1 MLSEPWP
8 RGNPCCCGGRTNHMK
23 RVWEPDELLA
33 QWTLAP
39 PELDL
44 LENKSAANRLGF
56 ALLLKYFQQEAQF
69 PKDLAAIPPPVLQYL
84 AQQTTVPAAAL
95 EQWDWQGRTSERQ
108 RAQIRQLLGFRE
120 TTVADA
126 TALGQWL
133 EEQVLPQ
140 ERAYQPVL
148 AAAYQ
153 RCRALQLEPP
163 TAERLERI
171 VRSALHTYEDKFCA
185 HILARLTAE
194 QQARLETLLQAVTAS
209 PLASAPTP
217 TEETKVPRALWQVLK
232 ADAGRASTETL
243 LTEITKLEQLRALA
257 LPADLFT
264 NVPRK
269 ILLSYRQRAAVE
281 EPYELRR
288 HPPALRDTL
297 LAAFCTLR
305 SQEISDT
312 LVDVLLELVHRLGT
326 RAEHKVAQELL
337 ADLKKVT
344 GKTNLLFRL
353 AEATLDAPDGIVKE
367 VVYPV
372 VPEPTLREL
381 VKEWKANGPAY
392 QQKVTRLMRNSYRS
406 HYRRILPKLLT
417 TLEFRS
423 NNETHRPV
431 ITALELLQR
440 YLESQVRVYP
450 LEEDVPLD
458 GVVKKGAMETVLE
471 SDAAGNVRVNRINYE
486 LCVLQMLREKL
497 RCKEIWVVGADRY
510 RNPEEDLPTD
520 FDTRRDQY
528 YEALR
533 LPLDA
538 DSFTTNL
545 QQEMRA
551 ALTMLNQGLPQ
562 NPHVQCLTKGKGWIA
577 LSPLDAQPAPLLLH
591 RLTTEIGQRWQMTS
605 LLDMLKEADLRI
617 GLTAAFKSPTA
628 WESLERAVLQPRLLL
643 CLYGLGTNTGLKRMS
658 AEERGVSYKDLLYVR
673 RRFINKEHL
682 RQAIRAV
689 VNAIFQVREPHLWG
703 EGTTACASDS
713 KKFGAYDQNLM
724 TEWHVRYGGRGVMI
738 YWHVERKSVCIY
750 SQLKTCSSSE
760 TAAMIEG
767 VLRHCTEMSVNKQYV
782 DSHGQSEVA
791 FAFCR
796 LLGFDLL
803 PRLKAIHKQKL
814 YRVKTG
820 QGAEYPHLQPV
831 LTRTIDWKL
840 IKEQYDQMVKYATA
854 LRLGTAETEAILR
867 RFTRHNVQHPTY
879 KALAELGKAYKT
891 IFLCRYLHFLELRRE
906 IQEGLNVIE
915 HWNSVNG
922 FILYGKG
929 GEFASN
935 QREDQEITMLALHL
949 LQLCLVY
956 INTLM
961 MQQVLCEPHW
971 QGRLQADDLRALTPL
986 IFQHV
991 TPYGMFHLDMSKRL
1005 VIEPTPVN

>member
-1 MLSEPWP
+1 
-8 RGNPCCCGGRTNHMK
+8 MK
-23 RVWEPDELLA
+23 RNWEAEELA
-33 QWTLAP
+33 EHWTLLP
-39 PELDL
+39 PEMSL
-44 LENKSAANRLGF
+44 LGNKSGATRLGF
-56 ALLLKYFQQEAQF
+56 AVLLKFFQYEARF
-69 PKDLAAIPPPVLQYL
+69 PREASEVPVVALNHV
-84 AQQTTVPAAAL
+84 AQQLTIEPAR
-95 EQWDWQGRTSERQ
+95 WPDYDWQGRSIKYARVEIRQ
-108 RAQIRQLLGFRE
+108 RYGFRE
-120 TTVADA
+120 ATRADA
-126 TALGQWL
+126 AALGQWL
-133 EEQVLPQ
+133 LAEVVPQ
-140 ERAYQPVL
+140 ERVYEHVQV
-148 AAAYQ
+148 AAYG
-153 RCRALQLEPP
+153 RCRALKIEPP

-171 VRSALHTYEDKFCA
+171 VRAALRSYEETFCA
-185 HILARLTAE
+185 QVLARLTAE
-194 QQARLETLLQAVTAS
+194 QQTRLEALLQPATEPLKQAEDTAF
-209 PLASAPTP
+209 
-217 TEETKVPRALWQVLK
+217 PRALWQVLK
-232 ADAGRASTETL
+232 ADVGKASTETL
-243 LTEITKLEQLRALA
+243 LTEIAKLEQLRALA
-257 LPADLFT
+257 LPTDLFAA
-264 NVPRK
+264 VPRK
-269 ILLSYRQRAAVE
+269 ILSGYRQRAAVE

-288 HPPALRDTL
+288 HPPALRYTL
-297 LAAFCTLR
+297 LTAFCTLR

-312 LVDVLLELVHRLGT
+312 LVDVLLDLVHRLST
-326 RAEHKVAQELL
+326 KAERKVERELL

-353 AEATLDAPDGIVKE
+353 AEAALDTPDGIVKE

-392 QQKVTRLMRNSYRS
+392 RQKVTRLMRNSYRS
-406 HYRRILPKLLT
+406 HYRRMLPKLLT

-440 YLESQVRVYP
+440 YVDSQVRVYP

-458 GVVKKGAMETVLE
+458 GVVKKGVLETVLE
-471 SDAAGNVRVNRINYE
+471 ADAAGNVRVNRINYE
-486 LCVLQMLREKL
+486 MCVLQTLREKL

-520 FDTRRDQY
+520 FETHRDQY
-528 YEALR
+528 YEALQ

-538 DSFTTNL
+538 ETFITRL
-545 QQEMRA
+545 QQEMRD
-551 ALTMLNQGLPQ
+551 ALTRLDQGLPK

-577 LSPLDAQPAPLLLH
+577 LSPLDAQPEPLVLH

-617 GLTAAFKSPTA
+617 DFTAAFKSPTA

-658 AEERGVSYKDLLYVR
+658 AEERGVSYKGLLYVR
-673 RRFINKEHL
+673 RRFVNKEHL
-682 RQAIRAV
+682 RQAIRSV
-689 VNAIFQVREPHLWG
+689 VNAIFHVRQPYLWG

-760 TAAMIEG
+760 AAAMIEG

-791 FAFCR
+791 FAFSR
-796 LLGFDLL
+796 LLGFELL

-814 YRVKTG
+814 YRVETG

-831 LTRTIDWKL
+831 LTRAIDWKL
-840 IKEQYDQMVKYATA
+840 IKEQYDQMVKYTTA

-867 RFTRHNVQHPTY
+867 RFTRHNIQHPTY
-879 KALAELGKAYKT
+879 KALAELGKACKT

-935 QREDQEITMLALHL
+935 RREDQEITMLSLHL

-961 MQQVLCEPHW
+961 MQQLLSEPHW
-971 QGRLQADDLRALTPL
+971 QGRLQAEDLRALTPL
-986 IFQHV
+986 IFNHV
-991 TPYGMFHLDMSKRL
+991 TPYGMFHLDMNKRL
-1005 VIEPTPVN
+1005 VIERADSA

>member
-1 MLSEPWP
+1 
-8 RGNPCCCGGRTNHMK
+8 MK
-23 RVWEPDELLA
+23 RNWEAEELVEH
-33 QWTLAP
+33 WTLLP
-39 PELDL
+39 PELASL
-44 LENKSAANRLGF
+44 GNKSGATRLGF
-56 ALLLKYFQQEAQF
+56 AVLLKFFQYEARF
-69 PKDLAAIPPPVLQYL
+69 PREASEVPTVALNYV
-84 AQQTTVPAAAL
+84 AQQLVIAPAC
-95 EQWDWQGRTSERQ
+95 WWDYDWQGRSIKYARVE
-108 RAQIRQLLGFRE
+108 IRQQQGFRE
-120 TTVADA
+120 ATVADA
-126 TALGQWL
+126 ETLGQWL
-133 EEQVLPQ
+133 CDEVLPQ
-140 ERAYQPVL
+140 ERRYEHLQT
-148 AAAYQ
+148 AAYA
-153 RCRALQLEPP
+153 RCRELKIEPP
-163 TAERLERI
+163 TAERLERL
-171 VRSALHTYEDKFCA
+171 VRSAMRRYEESFCA
-185 HILARLTAE
+185 QILARLTPE
-194 QQARLETLLQAVTAS
+194 QLTALDALLQG
-209 PLASAPTP
+209 SAAPEPTNKP
-217 TEETKVPRALWQVLK
+217 REETAEGARTVWQSVK
-232 ADAGRASTETL
+232 AEPGKASTETML
-243 LTEITKLEQLRALA
+243 EEIAKLEQLRALQ
-257 LPADLFT
+257 LPADLFAR
-264 NVPRK
+264 VPRK

-288 HPPALRDTL
+288 HPSALRYTL
-297 LAAFCTLR
+297 VAAFCTLR

-326 RAEHKVAQELL
+326 KAERKVERELL

-353 AEATLDAPDGIVKE
+353 AEATLETPEGIVKE

-381 VKEWKANGPAY
+381 VKEWKA
-392 QQKVTRLMRNSYRS
+392 YRS
-406 HYRRILPKLLT
+406 HYRRMLPKLLT
-417 TLEFRS
+417 TLAFRS

-440 YLESQVRVYP
+440 YVESSVRVYP
-450 LEEDVPLD
+450 LEEDPPLD
-458 GVVKKGAMETVLE
+458 GVVKKGALETVLE

-520 FDTRRDQY
+520 FDTHRAQY

-538 DSFTTNL
+538 DTFITQL

-551 ALTMLNQGLPQ
+551 ALTRLDQGMPK

-577 LSPLDAQPAPLLLH
+577 LSPLEAQPEPLVLH

-617 GLTAAFKSPTA
+617 GFTASFKSPTA
-628 WESLERAVLQPRLLL
+628 YEALERAVLQPRLLL

-673 RRFINKEHL
+673 RRFLNKDHL
-682 RQAIRAV
+682 RQAIRSV
-689 VNAIFQVREPHLWG
+689 VNAIFHVRQPHLWG
-703 EGTTACASDS
+703 EGTAACASDS

-760 TAAMIEG
+760 AAAMIEG

-791 FAFCR
+791 FAFSR
-796 LLGFDLL
+796 LLGFELL

-814 YRVKTG
+814 YRVETG

-831 LTRTIDWKL
+831 LTRAIDWKL
-840 IKEQYDQMVKYATA
+840 IKEQYDQMVKYTTA

-867 RFTRHNVQHPTY
+867 RFTRHNIQHPTY
-879 KALAELGKAYKT
+879 KALAELGKACKT
-891 IFLCRYLHFLELRRE
+891 IFLCRYLHLVELRRE

-929 GEFASN
+929 GEFAAN
-935 QREDQEITMLALHL
+935 RREDQEMTMLSLHL

-961 MQQVLCEPHW
+961 MQQLLSEPHW
-971 QGRLQADDLRALTPL
+971 QGRLQAEDLRALTPL
-986 IFQHV
+986 IFNHV
-991 TPYGMFHLDMSKRL
+991 TPYGMFHLDMNKRL
-1005 VIEPTPVN
+1005 VIEQAQMA